1 MTTIPLPCGLKSTTQ
16 LPDIQG
22 RFNAQYVFKTL
33 TSAVAGLET
42 AIRAIP

>member
-22 RFNAQYVFKTL
+22 RFGGQYIFKTL

-42 AIRAIP
+42 TIRAVP

>member
-22 RFNAQYVFKTL
+22 RFGILYTPQTL
-33 TSAVAGLET
+33 TSAVGGLET